1 MLNGWLK
8 SYKCKFSTAELNVE
22 VFSEMGHPAN
32 LDMLSAYVNRLLC
45 MFGLVSAIGTWPISQ
60 LS

>member
-1 MLNGWLK
+1 
-8 SYKCKFSTAELNVE
+8 
-22 VFSEMGHPAN
+22 MGHPAN